1 MHNEAQEPKRSVPGR
16 DVTVVTAERDLDFT
30 SAAALEEA
38 LTAGLGQGALRV
50 VLDFSRTRFMD
61 SSGIN
66 ALLRAHRS
74 VSAAGGWIRL
84 SAVSEPVLSTIEI
97 VGLQE
102 VLSLYPTVELACE
115 DD

>member
-1 MHNEAQEPKRSVPGR
+1 MHEDQEPKRPGAGR
-16 DVTVVTAERDLDFT
+16 EVTVVTAARDLDFT

-38 LTAGLGQGALRV
+38 LTAGIGQGALHV
-50 VLDFSRTRFMD
+50 VLDFTHTRFMD

-74 VSAAGGWIRL
+74 LSAAGGWIRL
-84 SAVSEPVLSTIEI
+84 SAVSEPVLSTLDI
-97 VGLQE
+97 VGLPE
-102 VLSLYPTVELACE
+102 VLRLYPTAELACG